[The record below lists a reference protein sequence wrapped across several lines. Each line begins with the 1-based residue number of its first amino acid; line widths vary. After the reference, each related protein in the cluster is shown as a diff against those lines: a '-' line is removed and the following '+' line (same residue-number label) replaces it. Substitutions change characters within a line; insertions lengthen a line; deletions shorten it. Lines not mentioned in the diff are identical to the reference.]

1 MVVVRSNCSR
11 IVVVT
16 AALATPNPT
25 TRRDGITSKILINIG
40 GLHSKIWQSTRSAVA
55 DKKCALFS
63 CRYLPN
69 CYFLLLRV
77 SFFAAQQTILLLN
90 CKSLIS
96 IPFLQPCA
104 IEMFTNKQL
113 TFLLD
118 VKRYQKQ
125 TQSRRKSFEK
135 SKLK

>member
-1 MVVVRSNCSR
+1 MRVVFMSVFAQLLLF
-11 IVVVT
+11 V
-16 AALATPNPT
+16 
-25 TRRDGITSKILINIG
+25 ITS
-40 GLHSKIWQSTRSAVA
+40 
-55 DKKCALFS
+55 F
-63 CRYLPN
+63 
-69 CYFLLLRV
+69 
-77 SFFAAQQTILLLN
+77 FFAAQQTILLLN

-113 TFLLD
+113 TFLLG